1 MASSAEPMEVD
12 DPVSGLSREIREV
25 ERQIAVV
32 EGQIT
37 AVEGQIKPVKSVLTV
52 ANIDSLLDRFWHE
65 LRKPNL
71 QYPKADAFLADFPTC
86 KVPLPK
92 DPTDECPCLL
102 WFALNQPFEA
112 SKRII
117 EVTDKA
123 QPTLTVLF
131 NVSGSGKTRTLY
143 EIAVAQRGLFFV
155 GVCETGIGAEGSGDL
170 KLVASKLLELYP
182 TGDIPEVSAA
192 ICLKAL
198 LISRFYLLGQVE
210 KMGYLTGQAWLF
222 KQVAIPLLQ
231 HFYNFKD
238 PFKALTI
245 RLLNLIRTEKD
256 LERIEGQFQGVLDR
270 LKGNWDGPII
280 FDECQ
285 IINCWLEKRF
295 SPSTLGCSSRSFLDI
310 LVPALIDCGFRQFYY
325 AGTGGSMLAVAR
337 GISATLK
344 RRASVMVF
352 HGFGGFT
359 TVEDFKLYAG
369 KLLRSVDGI
378 DMQRVCDLYK
388 GRYRFFVTALEHFI
402 GSKRPLEQ
410 ATEFLIDFFEKIC
423 TSSKISCS
431 LAGEG
436 VPNKS
441 ELEVYMDKTVLTDV
455 EQFFERTRNA
465 AAVKELKVILY
476 HQVFGSISTALNINN
491 PSLSLVEFGL
501 AWLNRGNSVALD
513 DLDKFFAKQDRDT
526 WIKLQEPAVVR
537 ALFHYFRS
545 RPTVF
550 DEFCQQQFKA
560 KGQGSD
566 VTVGLEF
573 ERQAGL
579 MVADALDGKAPVD
592 FVSHFLQNR
601 SVELRNNNF
610 EVPAI
615 YFEKAKVVKARV
627 ATGVVTEMCGKSH
640 THGTDCYTLEKYLND
655 VEGQADAFP
664 TVLWTGDGGW
674 GAFRPD
680 ALLFLTNDYESERRL
695 IPCLLQMKSGDDV
708 ATQGEISSA
717 LDSLDLM
724 NCRKKKDGGLNRL
737 RDLASKNGLLRLAVL
752 PHTVKD
758 LEQFG
763 FNYFAGQLPSGGRFS
778 PLKRQNVEGAIQPLC
793 GVIGGNNVSLYLKEW
808 LIDSVWVLKATI

>member
-1 MASSAEPMEVD
+1 MEVD
-12 DPVSGLSREIREV
+12 DPVSGLSREIGEV

-32 EGQIT
+32 EGQIS
-37 AVEGQIKPVKSVLTV
+37 AVEGQIKPVKAVGTV

-65 LRKPNL
+65 LCKPNRE
-71 QYPKADAFLADFPTC
+71 YPKADAFLADFPTC
-86 KVPLPK
+86 K
-92 DPTDECPCLL
+92 
-102 WFALNQPFEA
+102 
-112 SKRII
+112 RGR
-117 EVTDKA
+117 
-123 QPTLTVLF
+123 LF

-155 GVCETGIGAEGSGDL
+155 GVSETGTGAEGSGDL
-170 KLVASKLLELYP
+170 KLVTSKLLELYP

-222 KQVAIPLLQ
+222 KQVALQ
-231 HFYNFKD
+231 HFYGFKD

-245 RLLNLIRTEKD
+245 RLLNLIRTEED

-295 SPSTLGCSSRSFLDI
+295 SSAILGCSSRSFLDI

-337 GISATLK
+337 GFSATLK
-344 RRASVMVF
+344 RRASVIVF

-410 ATEFLIDFFEKIC
+410 ATEFLIDFFEKMC
-423 TSSKISCS
+423 TSSKISRS
-431 LAGEG
+431 QEG

-441 ELEVYMDKTVLTDV
+441 ELQVYMDKTVLRDV

-465 AAVKELKVILY
+465 AAVKELKVILC
-476 HQVFGSISTALNINN
+476 HQMFGSISTVLNINN

-501 AWLNRGNSVALD
+501 AWLSRGDIIGQQSLMSFVS
-513 DLDKFFAKQDRDT
+513 
-526 WIKLQEPAVVR
+526 
-537 ALFHYFRS
+537 S
-545 RPTVF
+545 R
-550 DEFCQQQFKA
+550 QFKA

-566 VTVGLEF
+566 VTVTVGLES
-573 ERQAGL
+573 ERLAGL
-579 MVADALDGKAPVD
+579 MIDALDGKAPVD
-592 FVSHFLQNR
+592 FVSRFLQNR
-601 SVELRNNNF
+601 FVKLSNNNC

-627 ATGVVTEMCGKSH
+627 ATGVVTKMCGKSH
-640 THGTDCYTLEKYLND
+640 THGSDCYTLEQYLDD
-655 VEGQADAFP
+655 VEGQADALP

-680 ALLFLTNDYESERRL
+680 ALVFLTKERWPSE
-695 IPCLLQMKSGDDV
+695 M
-708 ATQGEISSA
+708 
-717 LDSLDLM
+717 
-724 NCRKKKDGGLNRL
+724 
-737 RDLASKNGLLRLAVL
+737 
-752 PHTVKD
+752 
-758 LEQFG
+758 
-763 FNYFAGQLPSGGRFS
+763 
-778 PLKRQNVEGAIQPLC
+778 
-793 GVIGGNNVSLYLKEW
+793 
-808 LIDSVWVLKATI
+808 

>member
-1 MASSAEPMEVD
+1 MEVD
-12 DPVSGLSREIREV
+12 DPVSGLSREIQEV

-37 AVEGQIKPVKSVLTV
+37 AVEHQITAVERQITAVDRQVKPVKAVLTV

-92 DPTDECPCLL
+92 DPTDECPRLL
-102 WFALNQPFEA
+102 WHALDQPFEA

-117 EVTDKA
+117 EVTNEA

-131 NVSGSGKTRTLY
+131 DVSGSGKTRTLY
-143 EIAVAQRGLFFV
+143 EIALAQRGLFFV
-155 GVCETGIGAEGSGDL
+155 GVSDTGTGAEGSGDL
-170 KLVASKLLELYP
+170 KLVTSKLLELYP

-198 LISRFYLLGQVE
+198 LISRFYLLGQVQ
-210 KMGYLTGQAWLF
+210 KMGDLTGQAWLF
-222 KQVAIPLLQ
+222 KQVALQ
-231 HFYNFKD
+231 HFYGFKD

-245 RLLNLIRTEKD
+245 RLLNLIRTEED

-295 SPSTLGCSSRSFLDI
+295 TSSILGCSSRSFLDI

-337 GISATLK
+337 GFSATLK
-344 RRASVMVF
+344 RRASVIVF

-410 ATEFLIDFFEKIC
+410 ATEFLIDFFEKMC
-423 TSSKISCS
+423 TSSKISRS
-431 LAGEG
+431 QEG

-441 ELEVYMDKTVLTDV
+441 ELEVYAVLRDV
-455 EQFFERTRNA
+455 ELFFERTWNA

-476 HQVFGSISTALNINN
+476 HQMFGSISTVLNINN

-501 AWLNRGNSVALD
+501 AWLSRGDIIGQQSLMSFVS
-513 DLDKFFAKQDRDT
+513 
-526 WIKLQEPAVVR
+526 
-537 ALFHYFRS
+537 S
-545 RPTVF
+545 R
-550 DEFCQQQFKA
+550 QFKA

-566 VTVGLEF
+566 VTVTVGLES
-573 ERQAGL
+573 ERLAGL
-579 MVADALDGKAPVD
+579 MNR
-592 FVSHFLQNR
+592 FVKLS
-601 SVELRNNNF
+601 NNNF

-627 ATGVVTEMCGKSH
+627 ATGVVTKMCGKSH
-640 THGTDCYTLEKYLND
+640 THGSDCYTLEQYLDD
-655 VEGQADAFP
+655 VEGQADALP

-680 ALLFLTNDYESERRL
+680 ALLFLTNDYESEQRL
-695 IPCLLQMKSGDDV
+695 IPCLLQMTAGDDA
-708 ATQGEISSA
+708 ATQG
-717 LDSLDLM
+717 
-724 NCRKKKDGGLNRL
+724 KKKDGGLNRL

-763 FNYFAGQLPSGGRFS
+763 SNYFASQVPSGGRLS
-778 PLKRQNVEGAIQPLC
+778 PLKRQYVEGATLLQRYCHQSLHTMAVWPLC

-808 LIDSVWVLKATI
+808 LIDSVWVLKANI